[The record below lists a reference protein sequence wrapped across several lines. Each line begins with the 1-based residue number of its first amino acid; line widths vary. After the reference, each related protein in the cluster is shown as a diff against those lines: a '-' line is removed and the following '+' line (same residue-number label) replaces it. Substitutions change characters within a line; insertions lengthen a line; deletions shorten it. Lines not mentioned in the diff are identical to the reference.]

1 MYLIHIYVV
10 LGIQKKVHS
19 LKNMFINILLPYCSE
34 GGGEIER
41 PGNSQTINLQ
51 PTQAD
56 KPDKKPCCN

>member
-1 MYLIHIYVV
+1 MDLEIRNI
-10 LGIQKKVHS
+10 S
-19 LKNMFINILLPYCSE
+19 INILLPYCSE